1 MPMNKMIITLAVAT
15 AVLAVLGVMYLQRQA
30 PEIEALE
37 SSTETGPPPVMAEQE
52 AKIRYPVP
60 EIAPPRE
67 DQTQV
72 DAEPAPEDLPSDPV
86 IQTDTS
92 EERSPLPTLDDS
104 DASLKEAIS
113 AFATGQSLEALFR
126 IDGFIRRFVVTIDN
140 LPQKQLPRAKY
151 RVTRSTG
158 GRFAVQQ
165 EGESLYLSPDNF
177 QRYAP
182 VVGLIESLDND
193 GLIAAY
199 LQYYA
204 LFQEAYEYLGYPSAY
219 FNDRLIDVIDHLL
232 AAPVVD
238 GPIRLVRPHVLYK
251 YADPDLETL
260 SAGHKA
266 LIRIGPANADKVKTK
281 LREIRQMLTGQGEA
295 DELSKEIETG
305 IDLFLNEGVENP
317 DP

>member
-1 MPMNKMIITLAVAT
+1 MNKIIIPLAVAT
-15 AVLAVLGVMYLQRQA
+15 AVLAVFGFMYLQRQA
-30 PEIEALE
+30 PQPETLE
-37 SSTETGPPPVMAEQE
+37 PSAETGQPPAMEEEE

-60 EIAPPRE
+60 EIAPQHE
-67 DQTQV
+67 DQTQE
-72 DAEPAPEDLPSDPV
+72 DAESDPEDIGSDPV
-86 IQTDTS
+86 IQTDSSS
-92 EERSPLPTLDDS
+92 EEESPLPTLDDS
-104 DASLKEAIS
+104 DRQVKEAI
-113 AFATGQSLEALFR
+113 AALVTGQSLQALFR
-126 IDGFIRRFVVTIDN
+126 TDGFIRRLVVTVDN

-151 RVTRSTG
+151 GVSRSTG

-165 EGESLYLSPDNF
+165 EGESLYLSPANF
-177 QRYAP
+177 ERYAP
-182 VVGLIESLDND
+182 IVGLIESLDND
-193 GLIAAY
+193 RLIAVY
-199 LQYYA
+199 LQYYP

-266 LIRIGPANADKVKTK
+266 LIRIGPANANKVKTK

-295 DELSKEIETG
+295 DELGKEIETG
-305 IDLFLNEGVENP
+305 IDLFLNEGAEKP
-317 DP
+317 GP

>member
-1 MPMNKMIITLAVAT
+1 MNKLILSVAVAV
-15 AVLAVLGVMYLQRQA
+15 AMLVVFAMMYLQRQTVEPEAVDKPVEFGRQDA
-30 PEIEALE
+30 P
-37 SSTETGPPPVMAEQE
+37 VAEQKE
-52 AKIRYPVP
+52 AVIRYPVP
-60 EIAPPRE
+60 KIVPQGE
-67 DQTQV
+67 DQTPEDVSRDVAIQV
-72 DAEPAPEDLPSDPV
+72 DRPD
-86 IQTDTS
+86 
-92 EERSPLPTLDDS
+92 EEAPLPTLDDS
-104 DASLKEAIS
+104 DAQVKEAIA
-113 AFATGQSLEALFR
+113 AFASGQSLQALFR
-126 IDGFIRRFVVTIDN
+126 MDGFIRRLVVTIDN

-165 EGESLYLSPDNF
+165 EGENLYLSPENF
-177 QRYAP
+177 ERYAP

-193 GLIAAY
+193 SLIAVY
-199 LQYYA
+199 LQYYP

-266 LIRIGPANADKVKTK
+266 LLRIGPENANRVKTK
-281 LREIRQMLTGQGEA
+281 LREVRQMLTGQGEA
-295 DELSKEIETG
+295 EELSKEIETG
-305 IDLFLNEGVENP
+305 IDLFLNEDAEKTGP
-317 DP
+317 